1 MATWLPGSLTSSIN
15 HEQVKGDCVPSQ
27 ECMVCMAPQIVHWQE
42 RNECYKPSF
51 FFYTNSPQSTMSC
64 MGNPQAIIRK
74 CVHPSM
80 PHSNFYLLGNR
91 AKIPKCNLQKKCCWF
106 SQHFKSAKILCKG
119 WQILYVF
126 KLSFTFFM
134 SNLLPQ
140 NLGTFFEI
148 YRSAT
153 GLVTT
158 SSVGEIL

>member
-1 MATWLPGSLTSSIN
+1 MNATTLHSS
-15 HEQVKGDCVPSQ
+15 S
-27 ECMVCMAPQIVHWQE
+27 
-42 RNECYKPSF
+42 
-51 FFYTNSPQSTMSC
+51 TLNSNQSTMSC

-80 PHSNFYLLGNR
+80 PHSNFYSLGNR

-106 SQHFKSAKILCKG
+106 SQHFKSAEFLCKG

-153 GLVTT
+153 GLIEPFLCKAGHMLLYHRHLWDVHGWAIFLNLC
-158 SSVGEIL
+158 VQ

>member
-1 MATWLPGSLTSSIN
+1 MNASTLQASS
-15 HEQVKGDCVPSQ
+15 
-27 ECMVCMAPQIVHWQE
+27 
-42 RNECYKPSF
+42 
-51 FFYTNSPQSTMSC
+51 TLNSNQSTMSC

-153 GLVTT
+153 GLYDIQDNWESCFLNDCET
-158 SSVGEIL
+158 SETEGRNGLAEICMSNLDSACPKT